1 MGWPISVVNLTEF
14 RIDKDLLR
22 HASGY
27 VEGIFRELEEK
38 RKKKVER
45 KRPISDVSSTI
56 PQAGVLN

>member
-1 MGWPISVVNLTEF
+1 VGWPISVVNLTEF

-38 RKKKVER
+38 RKKKLR
-45 KRPISDVSSTI
+45 GKDPFRM
-56 PQAGVLN
+56 